1 MSSLR
6 SSQRQMAAIVPP
18 CAVSSTAVA
27 VVGDTSHEPRYESSQ
42 MNCSSSRCV
51 PWLDHRH
58 DTSYRD
64 DVHSHRYPDEES
76 EQDDRHLAKIYLA
89 HLAQPVSISIRMT
102 AVNGLAQTQCVTE

>member
-1 MSSLR
+1 
-6 SSQRQMAAIVPP
+6 MAAIVPP

-58 DTSYRD
+58 DASYRND
-64 DVHSHRYPDEES
+64 IHSHRHPDEES
-76 EQDDRHLAKIYLA
+76 EHDDRHLAQIHLA
-89 HLAQPVSISIRMT
+89 LLAQPVSISIRMT

>member
-1 MSSLR
+1 
-6 SSQRQMAAIVPP
+6 
-18 CAVSSTAVA
+18 
-27 VVGDTSHEPRYESSQ
+27 

-76 EQDDRHLAKIYLA
+76 EQDDRYLAQMYLA
-89 HLAQPVSISIRMT
+89 HLAQPVSTSIRMT
-102 AVNGLAQTQCVTE
+102 AVNGLAQTQCVIE